1 MTNEQIEKLGKLG
14 EALERI
20 SQFVSAGSRYD
31 DPWFSKEFVL
41 KNILGFTNEEYEQN
55 EKLLEDM
62 AAKRLA
68 KQKRI
73 EALAKIKDVDCDFD
87 CINEPVEDCC
97 EISSRR
103 ARPLAM
109 AKTRGR

>member
-20 SQFVSAGSRYD
+20 SQYVSAGGRYNE
-31 DPWFSKEFVL
+31 PWFSKEFIL

-55 EKLLEDM
+55 EKMLEDL

-87 CINEPVEDCC
+87 CMDDVADCC
-97 EISSRR
+97 EISTSRPM
-103 ARPLAM
+103 PLAM